1 MRTEIYRNS
10 IGTAPDVILAGGVVA
25 VPTET
30 VYGLAANA
38 LDSRAVER
46 VFEAKG
52 RPENKPVSIFV
63 PDMSAAE
70 HFCQDIPDEAYALA
84 EKFWPGPLTMILIKR
99 DNVPDVITAG
109 GDTVGVRCPDNA
121 LTLELMDKARV
132 PITGTSA
139 NISGQPDARDF
150 QKVLEYFDGIIECA
164 IDGGD
169 SLGGVPSTVVDMTG
183 GSPRILRQGGITKE
197 DILKAISG

>member
-84 EKFWPGPLTMILIKR
+84 EKFWPGPLTMILKKR

-169 SLGGVPSTVVDMTG
+169 SPGGVPSTVVDMTG